1 MIKNVHFNVD
11 IYTILNEDG
20 TPVLNK
26 NGKPKMKAVPV
37 NDWSSKETLMELRKA
52 WANLCNELYEE
63 KRLPQRVDWRSYEE
77 LGVNQIP
84 TVHEGPTVRAME
96 AKGMETDL
104 GSLNRMIRKFNQMLQ
119 DAKELLWKA
128 IFQEGQLQEKMMLT
142 KKTTIAEY
150 LMEYYEQRNEVA
162 ETFAYGTQKAKTTNL
177 KEFTTTISFLQR
189 EHIETP
195 DELTARMQS
204 LEKLIREKKK
214 RIEDKATTLSLAKEG
229 IRAWDE
235 YQKMQPIYDELNQKK
250 WFKEKYKEEHKSELN
265 RYYRARRVLQE
276 NRNDDGKVPVH
287 KWEYDRS
294 VLPGEIAALKE
305 EKDALFREL
314 KTYQKIQ
321 KNIESVL
328 DDINE
333 SSVLEALEKK
343 QVEVKQREA
352 AKPKKR
358 NRGME
363 L

>member
-1 MIKNVHFNVD
+1 MIISVHSYIS
-11 IYTILNEDG
+11 IY
-20 TPVLNK
+20 K
-26 NGKPKMKAVPV
+26 
-37 NDWSSKETLMELRKA
+37 
-52 WANLCNELYEE
+52 
-63 KRLPQRVDWRSYEE
+63 
-77 LGVNQIP
+77 
-84 TVHEGPTVRAME
+84 
-96 AKGMETDL
+96 
-104 GSLNRMIRKFNQMLQ
+104 

>member
-1 MIKNVHFNVD
+1 M
-11 IYTILNEDG
+11 
-20 TPVLNK
+20 
-26 NGKPKMKAVPV
+26 
-37 NDWSSKETLMELRKA
+37 
-52 WANLCNELYEE
+52 LY
-63 KRLPQRVDWRSYEE
+63 K
-77 LGVNQIP
+77 
-84 TVHEGPTVRAME
+84 TV
-96 AKGMETDL
+96 
-104 GSLNRMIRKFNQMLQ
+104 S
-119 DAKELLWKA
+119 
-128 IFQEGQLQEKMMLT
+128 LQEKMMIT
-142 KKTTIAEY
+142 RKTTIAEY
-150 LMEYYEQRNEVA
+150 LMEYYERRNEVA

-177 KEFTTTISFLQR
+177 KDFTATISFLQR
-189 EHIETP
+189 EHIDTP
-195 DELTARMQS
+195 DELTARIQS
-204 LEKLIREKKK
+204 LEKTIWAKKK
-214 RIEDKATTLSLAKEG
+214 EIEDKAATLSLAKEG

-276 NRNDDGKVPVH
+276 NRNDDGKVPIH
-287 KWEYDRS
+287 KWEYDKS

-328 DDINE
+328 DDKNE
-333 SSVLEALEKK
+333 SSVLEALEKR

-352 AKPKKR
+352 EKPKKR